1 MAKKDVTLT
10 AEQWAVVFST
20 VRSAPAGRDVE
31 TQFKQ
36 WKLMETLREPL
47 MAGKTVLSLQPSQC
61 ALIDA
66 MLANPT
72 TPWRV
77 EGLSHVWAIREAFG
91 WKRPEAEDFDEE
103 DS

>member
-31 TQFKQ
+31 TQYRQ
-36 WKLMETLREPL
+36 YQLMGDLRD
-47 MAGKTVLSLQPSQC
+47 
-61 ALIDA
+61 ALVNGQTAIGLLGWQRTMIDA

-91 WKRPEAEDFDEE
+91 WKRPDPADFDEE